1 MPASDHSTD
10 SPAGPTALKPALP
23 EQNTAAFSP
32 LYAQIKALI
41 LRSMQSGE
49 WKPGELIPS
58 ETELAI
64 RYAVSQG
71 TVRKAVDELAAGNL
85 VTRRQGKGTFV
96 ATHTEAQ
103 APYRF
108 LRLVPDV
115 GSLSSE
121 GPAQRTVLFCKRER
135 ASAEA
140 AKELGLRAGEAVMH
154 ASRVLAFGGVP
165 TVVEDIWL
173 PGGPFKALS
182 AEQLAHHPGSTYGLY
197 EQAFNARMVRAE
209 EKIRALAGPDE
220 VCALLRIAPKTAL
233 LHVQRVAYTYNDE
246 PMELRTAY
254 YLTDAHHYHNHLS

>member
-1 MPASDHSTD
+1 MRTLDHAGEPT
-10 SPAGPTALKPALP
+10 SPAGNPGSSPT
-23 EQNTAAFSP
+23 FSP
-32 LYAQIKALI
+32 LYAQIKSLI
-41 LRSMQSGE
+41 LRSMQAGE
-49 WKPGELIPS
+49 WKPGEMIPS
-58 ETELAI
+58 ETELAA

-115 GSLSSE
+115 GSLAGE

-135 ASAEA
+135 ASADA
-140 AKELGLRAGEAVMH
+140 ARALGLRSGEAVMH
-154 ASRVLAFGGVP
+154 ASRLLAFGGVP

-173 PGGPFKALS
+173 PGGPFKALT

-209 EKIRALAGPDE
+209 EKIRALAGPVD
-220 VCALLRIAPKTAL
+220 VCTLLRVAPGTAL
-233 LHVQRVAYTYNDE
+233 LHVCRVAYTYNDE